1 MESRP
6 AHGDV
11 DEVEE
16 DSQHFKDHE
25 DSLVLDPKAKAQGHE
40 DDVVRGGQEHAAVD
54 GALEIDVLHTEAL
67 LVLLAL
73 NLDVVHIFAYV
84 LHNDR

>member
-1 MESRP
+1 VESRP

-25 DSLVLDPKAKAQGHE
+25 DALILDPEAEAEGHE
-40 DDVVRGGQEHAAVD
+40 DDVVRRGQEHAEGD
-54 GALEIDVLHTEAL
+54 GTLQVDVLLAEAL

-73 NLDVVHIFAYV
+73 NLDVVHVFSNV